1 MKHISQ
7 VNLGTRV
14 YYHSH
19 FFKATYTLK
28 EMQQHQEKKKR
39 YVWVRQRRKR
49 EEGRNMMNIDELPY
63 QRK

>member
-28 EMQQHQEKKKR
+28 EMQQHQEKKKGIC
-39 YVWVRQRRKR
+39 VGATK
-49 EEGRNMMNIDELPY
+49 
-63 QRK
+63 KKA